1 MKKQSI
7 FPFIFLFAL
16 PFCGC
21 SLTEASKSVK
31 QKVVGGAKYI
41 SQKVKGV
48 NKRTNQ
54 PNIVIV
60 ITDDQGYG
68 DLGCTG
74 NPVIKTPHTDQL
86 AKESVWLTD
95 YHVAPTCSP
104 TRAALMSGHWTN
116 RTGVWHTIM
125 GRSMLRANE
134 GTLGQFFK
142 DNGYETGMFGKWHLG
157 DNYPYRPEDRG
168 FTEVYRHGGGG
179 VGQTPDVWDNAYFDG
194 GYFHNGKIV
203 QAKGF
208 CTDVFFEFGHQFI
221 RKCVKQKKPFL
232 AYISTNAPHGPFHC
246 PQKYLDM
253 YKDQSEK
260 IASFFGMITN
270 VDDNVGKTRALLKKL
285 GVYEDTIFIFT
296 TDNGTASGRQIFNAG
311 MRGQKNSEYDGG
323 HRVPFFMHW
332 PKGGMNKLKKVN
344 TLCHAVDIAPT
355 LLDLCGGKKP
365 KGYEF
370 DGTSIR
376 KVLQAKGKVDWPDRM
391 LITDSQRVK
400 DPIKWRKSSV
410 MSQGWRLVNQKEL
423 YDINADPGQEKNVA
437 AQHSERVAKMQAFYD
452 DWWAELEPTFA
463 ETTELHI
470 GHKEH
475 PVVSLTSHDW
485 IGGPTPWNQGH
496 NRSKYPLRRGREA
509 KHEGHWA
516 LKVLKTGKYQI
527 EVMRWPAESGKAI
540 NEELVA
546 GANVPG
552 ASKAFRAQVGQSIGA
567 KSVTLRLNGKT
578 LQTKPVTKGAKS
590 VVFQTELTK
599 GKHELAPFFSVP
611 EGELGCYYAV
621 ITTL

>member
-48 NKRTNQ
+48 NKRTNP

-179 VGQTPDVWDNAYFDG
+179 VGQTPDVWDNA
-194 GYFHNGKIV
+194 
-203 QAKGF
+203 
-208 CTDVFFEFGHQFI
+208 
-221 RKCVKQKKPFL
+221 
-232 AYISTNAPHGPFHC
+232 
-246 PQKYLDM
+246 
-253 YKDQSEK
+253 
-260 IASFFGMITN
+260 
-270 VDDNVGKTRALLKKL
+270 
-285 GVYEDTIFIFT
+285 
-296 TDNGTASGRQIFNAG
+296 
-311 MRGQKNSEYDGG
+311 
-323 HRVPFFMHW
+323 
-332 PKGGMNKLKKVN
+332 
-344 TLCHAVDIAPT
+344 
-355 LLDLCGGKKP
+355 
-365 KGYEF
+365 
-370 DGTSIR
+370 
-376 KVLQAKGKVDWPDRM
+376 
-391 LITDSQRVK
+391 
-400 DPIKWRKSSV
+400 
-410 MSQGWRLVNQKEL
+410 
-423 YDINADPGQEKNVA
+423 
-437 AQHSERVAKMQAFYD
+437 
-452 DWWAELEPTFA
+452 
-463 ETTELHI
+463 
-470 GHKEH
+470 
-475 PVVSLTSHDW
+475 
-485 IGGPTPWNQGH
+485 
-496 NRSKYPLRRGREA
+496 
-509 KHEGHWA
+509 
-516 LKVLKTGKYQI
+516 
-527 EVMRWPAESGKAI
+527 
-540 NEELVA
+540 
-546 GANVPG
+546 
-552 ASKAFRAQVGQSIGA
+552 
-567 KSVTLRLNGKT
+567 
-578 LQTKPVTKGAKS
+578 
-590 VVFQTELTK
+590 
-599 GKHELAPFFSVP
+599 
-611 EGELGCYYAV
+611 
-621 ITTL
+621 